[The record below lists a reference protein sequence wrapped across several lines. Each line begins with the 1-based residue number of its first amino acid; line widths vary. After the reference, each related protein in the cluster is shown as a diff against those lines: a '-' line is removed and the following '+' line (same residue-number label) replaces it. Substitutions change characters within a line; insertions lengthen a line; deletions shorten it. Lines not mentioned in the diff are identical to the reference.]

1 MEPVVVEREQAII
14 RYLTNAAVN
23 GRLHRA
29 VGAERATLSVVM
41 VPNELGLTDA
51 DQPLSNSAPIY

>member
-14 RYLTNAAVN
+14 RYLTEAAAN
-23 GRLHRA
+23 GPLHPA
-29 VGAERATLSVVM
+29 VRAERATLSVVM

-51 DQPLSNSAPIY
+51 DQTLSNSALIY